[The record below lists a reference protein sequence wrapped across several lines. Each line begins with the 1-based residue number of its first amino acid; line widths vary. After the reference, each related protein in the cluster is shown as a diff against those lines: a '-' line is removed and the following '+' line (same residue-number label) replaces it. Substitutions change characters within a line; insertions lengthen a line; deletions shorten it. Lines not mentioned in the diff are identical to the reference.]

1 MIKTKTVF
9 AFAVLMA
16 SAALANAEVRV
27 DLLAPERFL
36 DLKMPDMSIASGQ
49 EQFIRSMEQE
59 LAALI
64 EKTFDRDKSLH
75 VVFEQVDLA
84 GHIEPMR
91 GRQAR
96 EIRVVKTMDPLRLKF
111 SYSLSDLN
119 GNVSEQGSEDIKI
132 FISQADMYG
141 KGKNRELFFERR
153 MMREWFLGEFG
164 EKRQ

>member
-1 MIKTKTVF
+1 
-9 AFAVLMA
+9 MA

-27 DLLAPERFL
+27 DLSAPERFL

-59 LAALI
+59 LAALV
-64 EKTFDRDKSLH
+64 EDSFDHGKSLR

-96 EIRVVKTMDPLRLKF
+96 EVRIVTTMDPLRLKF
-111 SYSLSDLN
+111 SYTLTNADASVLA
-119 GNVSEQGSEDIKI
+119 QGSEDLNT
-132 FISQADMYG
+132 FISQSDMYG